1 MAKEKFLPNI
11 EVRRLTNKKAYS
23 LTFDGMKQSQ
33 GYLYYTPDKLLEGFM
48 AHIGLG
54 MTDQLNME
62 NIQEFLVAAM
72 NWNSEEKNVKE
83 IARLNASV
91 RQANGGRV
99 AMAKR
104 LMAERMRFV
113 TLVDGIAKLANEFKA
128 TKDVQERLNNLIKN
142 HKCPEG
148 KTVTVKEVT
157 AAPVSVFFNIAS
169 AKVASKKD
177 LVNVQAL
184 ADAAKANNK
193 TIVVTGYADSK
204 TGSASLN
211 QTLSE
216 KRANAV
222 KAELVKMGVA
232 EDKIEVK
239 AAGGVN
245 DIDPFAYNRRAVVE
259 IK

>member
-1 MAKEKFLPNI
+1 MAKEKFLPDI

-62 NIQEFLVAAM
+62 NIQDFLVAAM

-99 AMAKR
+99 AIAKR

-142 HKCPEG
+142 HT
-148 KTVTVKEVT
+148 KTKPYTMRDLGITSDQVTDFEQEQT
-157 AAPVSVFFNIAS
+157 DEEAD
-169 AKVASKKD
+169 D
-177 LVNVQAL
+177 L
-184 ADAAKANNK
+184 
-193 TIVVTGYADSK
+193 
-204 TGSASLN
+204 
-211 QTLSE
+211 
-216 KRANAV
+216 
-222 KAELVKMGVA
+222 
-232 EDKIEVK
+232 
-239 AAGGVN
+239 
-245 DIDPFAYNRRAVVE
+245 
-259 IK
+259 